1 MLMGARLLP
10 LLALSPPGPR
20 CGVRLCS
27 TGVELASLKVV
38 ELKSRL
44 REEGLPVSG
53 TKAVLIERLLAA
65 RPSVKA
71 AIGGT
76 VVSIEHCKS

>member
-1 MLMGARLLP
+1 MLISARLLP

-27 TGVELASLKVV
+27 TGAELASLKVV